1 MNIRI
6 TITRA
11 VNGAMEADKRGEF
24 KKFIDVSVQ
33 KFLANDW
40 GTSQDKELNDSDPMS
55 AMGVYKSDLW
65 EEENTLWI
73 KSDDYRGSG
82 QRLHGVLL
90 ERVITVMFPSDY

>member
-11 VNGAMEADKRGEF
+11 VNCAMEADKRGEF
-24 KKFIDVSVQ
+24 RKFIDLSVQ

-40 GTSQDKELNDSDPMS
+40 GTSQDKELNDGDPMS

-65 EEENTLWI
+65 VEENTLWI
-73 KSDDYRGSG
+73 KSDDYRGTG
-82 QRLHGVLL
+82 ETFHGAEL
-90 ERVITVMFPSDY
+90 ERVVTIMFPSDY

>member
-11 VNGAMEADKRGEF
+11 VNCTMEADKHGDFR
-24 KKFIDVSVQ
+24 KFIDSSVQ

-40 GTSQDKELNDSDPMS
+40 GASQDKELNDSDPMS

-65 EEENTLWI
+65 AEDSTLWI

-82 QRLHGVLL
+82 QRLHGILL

>member
-11 VNGAMEADKRGEF
+11 VNCTMEADKHGDFR
-24 KKFIDVSVQ
+24 

-40 GTSQDKELNDSDPMS
+40 GASQDKELNDSDPMS

-65 EEENTLWI
+65 AEDSTLWI

-82 QRLHGVLL
+82 QRLHGILL